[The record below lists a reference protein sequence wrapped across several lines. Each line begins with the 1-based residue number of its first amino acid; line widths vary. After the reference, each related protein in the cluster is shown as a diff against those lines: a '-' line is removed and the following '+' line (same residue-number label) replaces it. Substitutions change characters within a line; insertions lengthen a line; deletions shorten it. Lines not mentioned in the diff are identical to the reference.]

1 MYHGAAV
8 LPAAANGLVKMLRL
22 LMRLAIALQWRTDDP
37 TSGVALYATRAGG
50 HHTWVEHEIA
60 RYLEVHGPG
69 TLARRAMLLMLYTGA
84 ARADAVKLGWQ
95 NVRDGRLTY
104 RRQKTGKAK
113 VDLLVDITIHPDLA
127 AELADCPPG
136 ALTFLQTQQ
145 GRSRSPNGLGMLMS
159 KWCAAA
165 GLPECT
171 AHGLRKAIARR
182 LAEKGASAR
191 EIAAVTGHRTL
202 AEVQRYADKANRAT
216 MGTPAIAL
224 LAGTPREQK
233 VSNHP
238 EGLTTLPI

>member
-60 RYLEVHGPG
+60 RYLEVHGLG
-69 TLARRAMLLMLYTGA
+69 TLARRAMLLTLYTGA

-136 ALTFLQTQQ
+136 ASHLPSNAAGPLPLAERTRDVDEQLVRG
-145 GRSRSPNGLGMLMS
+145 GRSAGMQGA
-159 KWCAAA
+159 WAAQGHRPA
-165 GLPECT
+165 
-171 AHGLRKAIARR
+171 ARR
-182 LAEKGASAR
+182 EGS
-191 EIAAVTGHRTL
+191 
-202 AEVQRYADKANRAT
+202 QR
-216 MGTPAIAL
+216 P
-224 LAGTPREQK
+224 
-233 VSNHP
+233 
-238 EGLTTLPI
+238 